1 MSSCQEMMSTGEVTV
16 AKVVTLDTLHLEH
29 ESVEFFSSTKQK
41 VSDFEQ
47 AVHIFMADTKK

>member
-1 MSSCQEMMSTGEVTV
+1 MMSTGEVTV